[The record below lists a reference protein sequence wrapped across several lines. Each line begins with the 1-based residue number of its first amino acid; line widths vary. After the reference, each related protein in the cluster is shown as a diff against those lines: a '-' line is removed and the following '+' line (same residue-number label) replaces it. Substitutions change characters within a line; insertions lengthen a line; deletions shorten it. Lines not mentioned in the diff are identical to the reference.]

1 MSYEVFFTE
10 LADADIDGI
19 IDYIAK
25 DNPHNALQFVSRLQE
40 RIQNTL
46 GTAPL
51 TGSSYGGAR
60 FFAFDNYVVVYDI
73 DEKNKSVYVHLVSEG
88 HRQWRAILTDR
99 F

>member
-40 RIQNTL
+40 RIKI
-46 GTAPL
+46 P
-51 TGSSYGGAR
+51 
-60 FFAFDNYVVVYDI
+60 
-73 DEKNKSVYVHLVSEG
+73 
-88 HRQWRAILTDR
+88 
-99 F
+99 